1 MRADLDALETFAAS
15 LSDAEGSR
23 TVVGIGR
30 ITNRRPGSW
39 ARIALAARGMLVGLL
54 TGGRRGAEAEGEGA
68 ARDAAAAGTSA
79 EALAEILE
87 KYRRR
92 GVWRGWSSRRKRRVE
107 AAARVLRGKA

>member
-15 LSDAEGSR
+15 LSDAEGYEPSS
-23 TVVGIGR
+23 GSEGSG
-30 ITNRRPGSW
+30 PSSGSW
-39 ARIALAARGMLVGLL
+39 ARIALAAPRMLVGLL
-54 TGGRRGAEAEGEGA
+54 TGDGADAEAEARAA

-87 KYRRR
+87 KYRET
-92 GVWRGWSSRRKRRVE
+92 GVAEGMVFPPKRRVE